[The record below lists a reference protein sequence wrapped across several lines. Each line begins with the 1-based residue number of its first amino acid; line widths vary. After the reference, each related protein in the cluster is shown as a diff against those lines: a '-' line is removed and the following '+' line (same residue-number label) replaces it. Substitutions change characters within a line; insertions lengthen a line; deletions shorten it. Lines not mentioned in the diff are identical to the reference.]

1 MGRHSYQRLFVVVAV
16 ASLVNVAT
24 AGAGSP
30 NGHSVSRS
38 TSTATI
44 SPKSGGDLNAELTDV
59 AGTATTSARATSSGV
74 LSSDVLSTD
83 VVSTGVVSTEVGSDA
98 TALSTDV
105 SGQATAFAPSL
116 ELGPVGVDPSSVSQ
130 SANPGA
136 VIGPITKTVHT
147 PTIPPN
153 PDIVFLIDQTTSMG
167 PAIANVQ
174 AGLANILST
183 VVGAQPTAQFAV
195 TDYKDQ
201 VDPAPVFNVRQPLTA
216 NQSAIQTAI
225 NNLFLTGGGTDA
237 PEDFINGLFQIAT
250 GAITFRPTST
260 RFVVL
265 VGDSSSHDPS
275 SGHSLASTITAL
287 NAANIHVIAIDVGPT
302 PGEISNGLN
311 AAGQALIVATATG
324 GELRT
329 GSASQASTLILA
341 ALQNQQVTVTHAV
354 GPCNPNLGVV
364 LTPASQTLVSGGDAV
379 FSETITVSASAPQGA
394 TLNCTV
400 EFLINGQSQGI
411 TESIAITVND
421 VTPPVVTVTNQ
432 TVEAT
437 SPAGAVINYPVTAID
452 NVDGPVP
459 FTCVPPQGSTFPIG
473 VTTDGVTTVT
483 CSATDAAGN
492 TGTGTG
498 TMTVRD
504 TTPPALNL
512 PAPIV
517 VEATGPGGAIVT
529 YTATA
534 TDIVDVTDAVTCV
547 PPSGSLFPVGIGS
560 TTTIVNCSSTDLHG
574 NTSTGTFTVTVT
586 DTTPPATSCP
596 ATTNPSGQNIP
607 SAGNNPKSG
616 QNPDGFYLLEAADI
630 VDPSPTITV
639 VDTGSGFVFGPFPS
653 GTKIKYVQA
662 NSGPTI
668 RAGAGEI
675 DWKITGTG
683 DAQIIGLDASGNASD
698 PVDCL
703 VPRPPK

>member
-1 MGRHSYQRLFVVVAV
+1 MNARVGRQFYQRLFVVLAA
-16 ASLVNVAT
+16 ASLANAAT
-24 AGAGSP
+24 AGATTVDRPSVDRPSVDRSAKTVLNSP
-30 NGHSVSRS
+30 SSESNQLTDRS
-38 TSTATI
+38 TPVASAPADASAESAQPATV
-44 SPKSGGDLNAELTDV
+44 V
-59 AGTATTSARATSSGV
+59 ATEVASQTSASVAS
-74 LSSDVLSTD
+74 L
-83 VVSTGVVSTEVGSDA
+83 
-98 TALSTDV
+98 AL
-105 SGQATAFAPSL
+105 
-116 ELGPVGVDPSSVSQ
+116 LGPVGVDPASITQ

-136 VIGPITKTVHT
+136 TIGPITKTVHT

-153 PDIVFLIDQTTSMG
+153 PDIVLLIDQTTSMG

-183 VVGAQPTAQFAV
+183 VVGSQPTAQFAV

-216 NQSAIQTAI
+216 NQTDIQTAI

-237 PEDFINGLFQIAT
+237 PEDFINGLFQIAS

-275 SGHSLASTITAL
+275 NGHSMASTITAL

-311 AAGQALIVATATG
+311 AAGQAALIATSTG
-324 GELRT
+324 GELRS
-329 GSASQASTLILA
+329 GDASQASALILA
-341 ALQNQQVTVTHAV
+341 ALQNQQITVTHSV
-354 GPCNPNLGVV
+354 GPCDPNLSVS

-379 FSETITVSASAPQGA
+379 FSETINVSASAPQGA

-411 TESIAITVND
+411 TQSIAITVND
-421 VTPPVVTVTNQ
+421 VTPPVVTVTDQ

-459 FTCVPPQGSTFPIG
+459 FTCVPPPGSTFPIG
-473 VTTDGVTTVT
+473 ATTDGVTTVT
-483 CSATDAAGN
+483 CTATDSAGN

-504 TTPPALNL
+504 TTPPLLNL

-517 VEATGPGGAIVT
+517 VEATGPGGAIVD

-534 TDIVDVTDAVTCV
+534 TDIVDVTDPVTCV
-547 PPSGSLFPVGIGS
+547 PPSGSLFPVGVGE
-560 TTTIVNCSSTDLHG
+560 TTTVVTCTSTDLHG
-574 NTSTGTFTVTVT
+574 NTSTGTFTVTVR
-586 DTTPPATSCP
+586 DTTPPATACP
-596 ATTNPSGQNIP
+596 ETTNPSGQNVP
-607 SAGNNPKSG
+607 RAGANPKSG
-616 QNPDGFYLLEAADI
+616 QNPDGFYLLEA
-630 VDPSPTITV
+630 
-639 VDTGSGFVFGPFPS
+639 
-653 GTKIKYVQA
+653 
-662 NSGPTI
+662 
-668 RAGAGEI
+668 
-675 DWKITGTG
+675 
-683 DAQIIGLDASGNASD
+683 
-698 PVDCL
+698 
-703 VPRPPK
+703 

>member
-1 MGRHSYQRLFVVVAV
+1 VNLRMGRHSYQRLFVVLAAV
-16 ASLVNVAT
+16 SLANVAT
-24 AGAGSP
+24 ADASSPNRPTIGRSANTAAVPRSSHSSPLTEQATGIGRATADAQAGSTSVLAGAG
-30 NGHSVSRS
+30 GIE
-38 TSTATI
+38 TA
-44 SPKSGGDLNAELTDV
+44 D
-59 AGTATTSARATSSGV
+59 
-74 LSSDVLSTD
+74 LSTEGN
-83 VVSTGVVSTEVGSDA
+83 SQSA
-98 TALSTDV
+98 ALV
-105 SGQATAFAPSL
+105 ASL
-116 ELGPVGVDPSSVSQ
+116 ELGPVGVDPSSVTQ
-130 SANPGA
+130 SADPGA
-136 VIGPITKTVHT
+136 TIGPITKTVHT

-153 PDIVFLIDQTTSMG
+153 PDIVLLIDQTTSMG

-174 AGLANILST
+174 AGLANIIST
-183 VVGAQPTAQFAV
+183 VVSAQPTAQFAV

-201 VDPAPVFNVRQPLTA
+201 VDPPPFFNVRQPLTA
-216 NQSAIQTAI
+216 NQSDVQTAI
-225 NNLFLTGGGTDA
+225 NNLFLTGGGSDA

-250 GAITFRPTST
+250 GAITFRATST

-275 SGHSLASTITAL
+275 NGHSLADTIIAL

-302 PGEISNGLN
+302 PGQISNGLN
-311 AAGQALIVATATG
+311 AAGQAATVAIATG
-324 GELRT
+324 GVLSS
-329 GSASQASTLILA
+329 GSASQASALILA
-341 ALQNQQVTVTHAV
+341 ALQNQQVTVTRAV
-354 GPCNPNLGVV
+354 GPCDPNLTVS
-364 LTPASQTLVSGGDAV
+364 LTPTTQAVVSGSDAV
-379 FSETITVSASAPQGA
+379 FSETINVSASAPQGA

-421 VTPPVVTVTNQ
+421 VTPPVVTVTDQ

-437 SPAGAVINYPVTAID
+437 SPAGAVINYAVTAID

-459 FTCVPPQGSTFPIG
+459 FTCVPPPGSTFPIG
-473 VTTDGVTTVT
+473 VTTDGVTTVN
-483 CSATDAAGN
+483 CSATDSSGN

-504 TTPPALNL
+504 TTPPSLHL

-517 VEATGPGGAIVT
+517 VEATGPGGAIVN

-534 TDIVDVTDAVTCV
+534 TDIVDVTDPITCV
-547 PPSGSLFPVGIGS
+547 PASGSLFPVGIGE
-560 TTTIVNCSSTDLHG
+560 TTTVVSCSSTDLHN

-586 DTTPPATSCP
+586 DTTPPTTSCP
-596 ATTNPSGQNIP
+596 ATTNPSGLNIP

-616 QNPDGFYLLEAADI
+616 ENPDGFYALEAVDI
-630 VDPSPTITV
+630 VDPNPTITL
-639 VDTGSGFVFGPFPS
+639 VDTGSGHVFGPFPS

-668 RAGAGEI
+668 RSGPGVI
-675 DWKITGTG
+675 DWMITGTG
-683 DAQIIGLDASGNASD
+683 DAQIIGVDASGNAST

-703 VPRPPK
+703 VPKPPK